1 MANIPPDQAWR
12 HLPAWEQRLMRL
24 SPVGPVLTGLAI
36 AATVFASFYLVAVI
50 DGVSIFSDGTRS
62 VYGMAPEAWA
72 AFVISLFTWA
82 FISANELAGRRT
94 FTDVFILA
102 PKLAG
107 VSGEDLLR
115 ALEPSKERNRDG
127 LIAAGAG
134 LFVGASIFLGQ
145 RNSDLPER
153 GMFENFG
160 LIDTWT
166 LVASMILAS
175 LVVRWVVMTRGE
187 SSIVTDSLLE
197 TAKLDLLS
205 RSDAG
210 VIGQI
215 ALRGAVV
222 WLLHAA
228 ILFLMFVGQPLNAVL
243 IVAFLAIVAIAF
255 MVLFTPLRWVHRLI
269 AQTKQRELTQIRDD
283 IRDARIQVT
292 QSGSGGAEAGS
303 RLTGL
308 LAYEAR
314 IEGVSEWAIDVGTMF
329 RFVGLLSLPVV
340 SWTGGAFAERII
352 DWMIG

>member
-1 MANIPPDQAWR
+1 
-12 HLPAWEQRLMRL
+12 MRI

-36 AATVFASFYLVAVI
+36 AVTVFASFYIVALI
-50 DGVSIFSDGTRS
+50 DGASIFSDGTRS
-62 VYGMAPEAWA
+62 VGGLTPEAWA
-72 AFVISLFTWA
+72 AFVISLFSWA

-107 VSGEDLLR
+107 VRGEDLLR
-115 ALEPSKERNRDG
+115 ALEPSKERNRAG

-134 LFVGASIFLGQ
+134 LVVGAGVFMGQ
-145 RNSDLPER
+145 RNSDRPDL
-153 GMFENFG
+153 GILENFQ
-160 LIDTWT
+160 LIDAWT

-187 SSIVTDSLLE
+187 SSIVTDSLLD

-228 ILFLMFVGQPLNAVL
+228 ILFLMFVGQPLSAVL
-243 IVAFLAIVAIAF
+243 IMAFLAIVAIAV

-269 AQTKQRELTQIRDD
+269 NQTKQSELAQVRED
-283 IRDARIQVT
+283 IRHARQQVT
-292 QSGSGGAEAGS
+292 LAGTDGADAGS

-314 IEGVSEWAIDVGTMF
+314 IDGVSEWAIDVGTML
-329 RFVGLLSLPVV
+329 RFAGLLSLPVI